1 MTAKI
6 TIGQTSFSVTYD
18 LVTFERLA
26 RTVSDCEASIDVSQ
40 IANCDS
46 FTILEHCLILRFIEQ
61 YGIGYL
67 SALCEYINWSL
78 PVHSQILEVAQAF
91 RDAAPKIAA

>member
-1 MTAKI
+1 MLAKI
-6 TIGQTSFSVTYD
+6 TIHNTSFSVTYD
-18 LVTFERLA
+18 LATFERLA
-26 RTVSDCEASIDVSQ
+26 RTVSDSEASIDVSQ

-78 PVHSQILEVAQAF
+78 PIHEQIMQVAQAF
-91 RDAAPKIAA
+91 RDTPRKIAA

>member
-1 MTAKI
+1 MNAKI
-6 TIGQTSFSVTYD
+6 TIHRTSFSVSYS
-18 LVTFERLA
+18 LETFERLA
-26 RTVSDCEASIDVSQ
+26 RTVSDCEASVNIPS

-78 PVHSQILEVAQAF
+78 PVHSQIIEVAQAF
-91 RDAAPKIAA
+91 KDTLRKIAA